1 MWNIMV
7 IKVGSISEGSSKVQ
21 SLLNEFN
28 CSIRTRVG
36 LHEAGNVCGTE
47 GLIILEL
54 VGDKG
59 EMESLEKALN
69 ELPTVTAKMVDI

>member
-1 MWNIMV
+1 MV

-21 SLLNEFN
+21 SLLTEFN

-47 GLIILEL
+47 GLIILDL